1 MKKLLAVILVLA
13 LACAALPVMA
23 EDLAD
28 FNCEEMKFTTKVPA
42 AAFCRYEENTGL
54 RIYTKA
60 EGSIPYVQVTRRPL
74 ENKFSNPVNYLNN
87 VLREYLEDKFG
98 DDSMGMNPAKEWEI
112 GGQVMPGA
120 RYMYRLQGVEVTEI
134 HVLYIRDAG
143 DVEFTA
149 KFYEGNEDVTMAA
162 LEEAVRY
169 YAETDAP

>member
-1 MKKLLAVILVLA
+1 
-13 LACAALPVMA
+13 
-23 EDLAD
+23 
-28 FNCEEMKFTTKVPA
+28 
-42 AAFCRYEENTGL
+42 
-54 RIYTKA
+54 
-60 EGSIPYVQVTRRPL
+60 
-74 ENKFSNPVNYLNN
+74 
-87 VLREYLEDKFG
+87 
-98 DDSMGMNPAKEWEI
+98 
-112 GGQVMPGA
+112 MPGA